1 MSNKITNRIKNSML
15 VNWTSRILN
24 GIKPPGFE
32 GMSLYDLTVFLTRS
46 FKEGNYAIRAA
57 AISFNL
63 ILAIFPLLLVI
74 LALIPYLPIEGFQVS
89 VLAEI
94 KMFVPENMSELI
106 IPTLEDLI
114 LEKHYFVLSIGFI
127 LTIYYASNS
136 INTILSSF
144 NSSFQI
150 ELKRHPIK
158 QRLIA
163 LSLSLVWAMLSL
175 GAIVLM
181 ILGEDLILIMQES
194 LSMNETITYFLGHG
208 IKWIVVFFMLI
219 LGITILYNFG
229 NPEMKKF
236 KFVSAG
242 SSLAALV
249 IILASIG
256 FITYATNFGNYN
268 ELYGSL
274 GSLIVLLLWINLCS
288 RILLIGFELTTK
300 IGQYKKSATEHTEDS
315 KIQLNT

>member
-1 MSNKITNRIKNSML
+1 MPVRWAIKLLEN
-15 VNWTSRILN
+15 IQ
-24 GIKPPGFE
+24 PPGFE
-32 GMSLYDLTVFLTRS
+32 GLSIYDLVLFLLRS
-46 FKEGNYAIRAA
+46 FKEGNYSIRAA

-74 LALIPYLPIEGFQVS
+74 LALIPYLPIDGFQAS
-89 VLAEI
+89 VLAELI
-94 KMFVPENMSELI
+94 GVVPSDMRPFLV
-106 IPTLEDLI
+106 PTIEDLV
-114 LEKHYFVLSIGFI
+114 LQKHYFVLSIGFV
-127 LTIYYASNS
+127 LTVYYASNS
-136 INTILSSF
+136 INSILSSF

-163 LSLSLVWAMLSL
+163 LSLSLVWALLSL
-175 GAIVLM
+175 GAIVLI
-181 ILGEDLILIMQES
+181 ILGEELIQLINKS
-194 LSMNETITYFLGHG
+194 LSLDHTAAYYLGHG
-208 IKWIVVFFMLI
+208 IKWIIVFFMLI
-219 LGITILYNFG
+219 LGITVLYNFG
-229 NPEMKKF
+229 NPEVKKF

-256 FITYATNFGNYN
+256 FIAYATNFGNYN

-274 GSLIVLLLWINLCS
+274 GSLIVLLVWVNLCS

-300 IGQYKKSATEHTEDS
+300 IGQIKK
-315 KIQLNT
+315 QNTPDMS

>member
-1 MSNKITNRIKNSML
+1 MPVRWAIKLLEN
-15 VNWTSRILN
+15 IQ
-24 GIKPPGFE
+24 PPGFE
-32 GMSLYDLTVFLTRS
+32 GLSIYDLVLFLLRS
-46 FKEGNYAIRAA
+46 FKEGNYSIRAA

-74 LALIPYLPIEGFQVS
+74 LALIPYLPIDGFQAS
-89 VLAEI
+89 VLAELI
-94 KMFVPENMSELI
+94 GVVPSDMRPFLV
-106 IPTLEDLI
+106 PTLEDLV
-114 LEKHYFVLSIGFI
+114 LQKHYFVLSIGFV
-127 LTIYYASNS
+127 LTVYYASNS

-163 LSLSLVWAMLSL
+163 LSLSLVWALLSL
-175 GAIVLM
+175 GAIVLI
-181 ILGEDLILIMQES
+181 ILGEELIQLINNS
-194 LSMNETITYFLGHG
+194 LSLDHTAAYYLGHG
-208 IKWIVVFFMLI
+208 IKWIIVFFMLI
-219 LGITILYNFG
+219 LGITVLYNFG
-229 NPEMKKF
+229 NPEVKKF

-256 FITYATNFGNYN
+256 FIAYATNFGNYN

-274 GSLIVLLLWINLCS
+274 GSLIVLLVWVNLCS

-300 IGQYKKSATEHTEDS
+300 IGQIKK
-315 KIQLNT
+315 QNTHDIS

>member
-1 MSNKITNRIKNSML
+1 MPVRWAIKLLEN
-15 VNWTSRILN
+15 IQ
-24 GIKPPGFE
+24 PPGFE
-32 GMSLYDLTVFLTRS
+32 GLSIYDLVLFLLRS
-46 FKEGNYAIRAA
+46 FKEGNYSIRAA

-74 LALIPYLPIEGFQVS
+74 LALIPYLPIDGFQAS
-89 VLAEI
+89 VLAELI
-94 KMFVPENMSELI
+94 GVVPSDMRPFLV
-106 IPTLEDLI
+106 PTLEDLV
-114 LEKHYFVLSIGFI
+114 LQKHYFVLSIGFV
-127 LTIYYASNS
+127 LTVYYASNS

-163 LSLSLVWAMLSL
+163 LSLSLVWALLSL
-175 GAIVLM
+175 GAIVLI
-181 ILGEDLILIMQES
+181 ILGEELIQLINSS
-194 LSMNETITYFLGHG
+194 LSLDHTAAYYLGHG
-208 IKWIVVFFMLI
+208 IKWIIVFFMLI
-219 LGITILYNFG
+219 LGITVLYNFG
-229 NPEMKKF
+229 NPEVKKF

-256 FITYATNFGNYN
+256 FIAYATNFGNYN

-274 GSLIVLLLWINLCS
+274 GSLIVLLVWVNLCS

-300 IGQYKKSATEHTEDS
+300 IGQIKK
-315 KIQLNT
+315 QNTPDIS

>member
-1 MSNKITNRIKNSML
+1 MSRGIKERIQNSMP
-15 VNWTSRILN
+15 VRWA
-24 GIKPPGFE
+24 IKLLENIQPPGFE
-32 GMSLYDLTVFLTRS
+32 GLSIYDLVLFLLRS
-46 FKEGNYAIRAA
+46 FKEGNYSIRAA

-74 LALIPYLPIEGFQVS
+74 LALIPYLPIDGFQAS
-89 VLAEI
+89 VLAELI
-94 KMFVPENMSELI
+94 GVVPSDMRPFLV
-106 IPTLEDLI
+106 PTLEDLV
-114 LEKHYFVLSIGFI
+114 LQKHYFVLSIGFV
-127 LTIYYASNS
+127 LTVYYASNS

-163 LSLSLVWAMLSL
+163 LSLSLVWALLSL
-175 GAIVLM
+175 GAIVLI
-181 ILGEDLILIMQES
+181 ILGEELIQLINNS
-194 LSMNETITYFLGHG
+194 LSLDHTAAYYLGHG
-208 IKWIVVFFMLI
+208 IKWIIVFFMLI
-219 LGITILYNFG
+219 LGITVLYNFG
-229 NPEMKKF
+229 NPEVKKF

-256 FITYATNFGNYN
+256 FIAYATNFGNYN

-274 GSLIVLLLWINLCS
+274 GSLIVLLVWVNLCS

-300 IGQYKKSATEHTEDS
+300 IGQIKK
-315 KIQLNT
+315 QNTPDIS

>member
-1 MSNKITNRIKNSML
+1 MPVRWAIKLLEN
-15 VNWTSRILN
+15 IQ
-24 GIKPPGFE
+24 PPGFE
-32 GMSLYDLTVFLTRS
+32 GLSIYDLVLFLLRS
-46 FKEGNYAIRAA
+46 FKEGNYSIRAA

-74 LALIPYLPIEGFQVS
+74 LALIPYLPIDGFQAS
-89 VLAEI
+89 VLAELI
-94 KMFVPENMSELI
+94 GVVPSDMRPFLV
-106 IPTLEDLI
+106 PTLEDLV
-114 LEKHYFVLSIGFI
+114 LQKHYFVLSIGFV
-127 LTIYYASNS
+127 LTVYYASNS
-136 INTILSSF
+136 INSILSSF

-163 LSLSLVWAMLSL
+163 LSLSLVWALLSL
-175 GAIVLM
+175 GAIVLI
-181 ILGEDLILIMQES
+181 ILGEELIQLINNS
-194 LSMNETITYFLGHG
+194 LSLDHTAAYYLGHG
-208 IKWIVVFFMLI
+208 IKWIIVFFMLI
-219 LGITILYNFG
+219 LGITVLYNFG
-229 NPEMKKF
+229 NPEVKKF

-256 FITYATNFGNYN
+256 FIAYATNFGNYN

-274 GSLIVLLLWINLCS
+274 GSLIVLLVWVNLCS

-300 IGQYKKSATEHTEDS
+300 IGQIKKQNATDIS
-315 KIQLNT
+315 

>member
-1 MSNKITNRIKNSML
+1 MPVRWAIKLLENIQL
-15 VNWTSRILN
+15 
-24 GIKPPGFE
+24 PGFE
-32 GMSLYDLTVFLTRS
+32 GLSIYDLVLFLLRS
-46 FKEGNYAIRAA
+46 FKEGNYSIRAA

-74 LALIPYLPIEGFQVS
+74 LALIPYLPIDGFQAS
-89 VLAEI
+89 VLAELI
-94 KMFVPENMSELI
+94 GVVPSDMRPFLV
-106 IPTLEDLI
+106 PTIEDLV
-114 LEKHYFVLSIGFI
+114 LQKHYFVLSIGFV
-127 LTIYYASNS
+127 LTVYYASNS

-163 LSLSLVWAMLSL
+163 LSLSLVWALLSL
-175 GAIVLM
+175 GAIVLI
-181 ILGEDLILIMQES
+181 ILGEELIQLINNS
-194 LSMNETITYFLGHG
+194 LSLDHTAAYYLGHG
-208 IKWIVVFFMLI
+208 IKWIIVFFMLI
-219 LGITILYNFG
+219 LGITVLYNFG
-229 NPEMKKF
+229 NPEVKKF

-256 FITYATNFGNYN
+256 FIAYATNFGNYN

-274 GSLIVLLLWINLCS
+274 GSLIVLLVWVNLCS

-300 IGQYKKSATEHTEDS
+300 IGQIKK
-315 KIQLNT
+315 QNTPDMS

>member
-1 MSNKITNRIKNSML
+1 MSNKITNWIKNSML
-15 VNWTSRILN
+15 VKWTSKILL

-32 GMSLYDLTVFLTRS
+32 GMNLYDLTVFLTRS
-46 FKEGNYAIRAA
+46 FKEGDYAIRAA

-63 ILAIFPLLLVI
+63 ILSIFPLLLVI
-74 LALIPYLPIEGFQVS
+74 LALIPYLPISGFQAS

-94 KMFVPENMSELI
+94 KLFIPDNMNELI

-136 INTILSSF
+136 INTILRSF

-150 ELKRHPIK
+150 DLKRHPIK

-163 LSLSLVWAMLSL
+163 LSLSLVWAFLSL

-181 ILGEDLILIMQES
+181 ILGEDLIILMQES
-194 LSMNETITYFLGHG
+194 LSINETITYYLGHG
-208 IKWIVVFFMLI
+208 IKWVVVFFMLI

-236 KFVSAG
+236 KFISAG

-249 IILASIG
+249 IILASVG

-300 IGQYKKSATEHTEDS
+300 IDAVRRVNPDATEISVTNPS
-315 KIQLNT
+315 

>member
-1 MSNKITNRIKNSML
+1 MPVRWAIKLLEN
-15 VNWTSRILN
+15 IQ
-24 GIKPPGFE
+24 PPGFE
-32 GMSLYDLTVFLTRS
+32 GLSIYDLVLFLLRS
-46 FKEGNYAIRAA
+46 FKEGNYSIRAA

-74 LALIPYLPIEGFQVS
+74 LALIPYLPIDGFQAS
-89 VLAEI
+89 VLAELI
-94 KMFVPENMSELI
+94 GVVPSDMRPFLV
-106 IPTLEDLI
+106 PTIEDLV
-114 LEKHYFVLSIGFI
+114 LQKHYFVLSIGFV
-127 LTIYYASNS
+127 LTVYYASNS

-163 LSLSLVWAMLSL
+163 LSLSLVWALLSL
-175 GAIVLM
+175 GAIVLI
-181 ILGEDLILIMQES
+181 ILGEELIQLINNS
-194 LSMNETITYFLGHG
+194 LSLDHTAAYYLGHG
-208 IKWIVVFFMLI
+208 IKWIIVFFMLI
-219 LGITILYNFG
+219 LGITVLYNFG
-229 NPEMKKF
+229 NPEVKKF

-256 FITYATNFGNYN
+256 FIAYATNFGNYN

-274 GSLIVLLLWINLCS
+274 GSLIVLLVWVNLCS

-300 IGQYKKSATEHTEDS
+300 IGQIKK
-315 KIQLNT
+315 QNTPDIS

>member
-1 MSNKITNRIKNSML
+1 MSRGIKERIQNSMP
-15 VNWTSRILN
+15 VRWA
-24 GIKPPGFE
+24 IKLLENIQPPGFE
-32 GMSLYDLTVFLTRS
+32 GLSIYDLVLFLLRS
-46 FKEGNYAIRAA
+46 FKEGNYSIRAA

-74 LALIPYLPIEGFQVS
+74 LALIPYLPIDGFQAS
-89 VLAEI
+89 VLAELI
-94 KMFVPENMSELI
+94 GVVPSDMRPFLV
-106 IPTLEDLI
+106 PTLEDLV
-114 LEKHYFVLSIGFI
+114 LQKHYFVLSIGFV
-127 LTIYYASNS
+127 LTVYYASNS

-163 LSLSLVWAMLSL
+163 LSLSLVWALLSL
-175 GAIVLM
+175 GAIVLI
-181 ILGEDLILIMQES
+181 ILGEELIQLINNS
-194 LSMNETITYFLGHG
+194 LSLDHTAAYYLGHG
-208 IKWIVVFFMLI
+208 IKWIIVFFMLI
-219 LGITILYNFG
+219 LGITVLYNFG
-229 NPEMKKF
+229 NPEVKKF

-256 FITYATNFGNYN
+256 FIAYATNFGNYN

-274 GSLIVLLLWINLCS
+274 GSLIVLLVWVNLCS

-300 IGQYKKSATEHTEDS
+300 IGQIKK
-315 KIQLNT
+315 QN

>member
-1 MSNKITNRIKNSML
+1 MPVRWAIKLLEN
-15 VNWTSRILN
+15 IQ
-24 GIKPPGFE
+24 PPGFE
-32 GMSLYDLTVFLTRS
+32 GLSIYDLVLFLLRS
-46 FKEGNYAIRAA
+46 FKEGNYSIRAA

-74 LALIPYLPIEGFQVS
+74 LALIPYLPIDGFQAS
-89 VLAEI
+89 VLAELI
-94 KMFVPENMSELI
+94 GVVPSDMRPFLV
-106 IPTLEDLI
+106 PTLEDLV
-114 LEKHYFVLSIGFI
+114 LQKHYFVLSIGYV
-127 LTIYYASNS
+127 LTVYYASNS

-163 LSLSLVWAMLSL
+163 LSLSLVWALLSL
-175 GAIVLM
+175 GAIVLI
-181 ILGEDLILIMQES
+181 ILGEELIQLINNS
-194 LSMNETITYFLGHG
+194 LSLDHTAAYYLGHG
-208 IKWIVVFFMLI
+208 IKWIIVFFMLI
-219 LGITILYNFG
+219 LGITVLYNFG
-229 NPEMKKF
+229 NPEVKKF

-256 FITYATNFGNYN
+256 FIAYATNFGNYN

-274 GSLIVLLLWINLCS
+274 GSLIVLLVWVNLCS

-300 IGQYKKSATEHTEDS
+300 IGQIKK
-315 KIQLNT
+315 QNTPDIS

>member
-1 MSNKITNRIKNSML
+1 MPVRWAIKLLEN
-15 VNWTSRILN
+15 IQ
-24 GIKPPGFE
+24 PPGFE
-32 GMSLYDLTVFLTRS
+32 GLSIYDLVLFLLRS
-46 FKEGNYAIRAA
+46 FKEGNYSIRAA

-74 LALIPYLPIEGFQVS
+74 LALIPYLPIDGFQAS
-89 VLAEI
+89 VLAELI
-94 KMFVPENMSELI
+94 GVVPSDMRPFLV
-106 IPTLEDLI
+106 PTLEDLV
-114 LEKHYFVLSIGFI
+114 LQKHYFVLSIGFV
-127 LTIYYASNS
+127 LTVYYASNS

-163 LSLSLVWAMLSL
+163 LSLSLVWALLSL
-175 GAIVLM
+175 GAIVLI
-181 ILGEDLILIMQES
+181 ILGEELIQLINNS
-194 LSMNETITYFLGHG
+194 LSLDHTAAYYLGHG
-208 IKWIVVFFMLI
+208 IKWIIVFFMLI
-219 LGITILYNFG
+219 LGITVLYNFG
-229 NPEMKKF
+229 NPEVKKF

-256 FITYATNFGNYN
+256 FIVYATNFGNYN

-274 GSLIVLLLWINLCS
+274 GSLIVLLVWVNLCS

-300 IGQYKKSATEHTEDS
+300 IGQIKK
-315 KIQLNT
+315 QNTPDIS

>member
-1 MSNKITNRIKNSML
+1 MPVRWAIKLLEN
-15 VNWTSRILN
+15 IQ
-24 GIKPPGFE
+24 PPGFE
-32 GMSLYDLTVFLTRS
+32 GLSIYDLVLFLLRS
-46 FKEGNYAIRAA
+46 FKEGNYSIRAA

-74 LALIPYLPIEGFQVS
+74 LALIPYLPIDGFQAS
-89 VLAEI
+89 VLAELI
-94 KMFVPENMSELI
+94 GVVPSDMRPFLV
-106 IPTLEDLI
+106 PTLEDLV
-114 LEKHYFVLSIGFI
+114 LQKHYFVLSIGFV
-127 LTIYYASNS
+127 LTVYYASNS

-163 LSLSLVWAMLSL
+163 LSLSLVWALLSL
-175 GAIVLM
+175 GAIVLI
-181 ILGEDLILIMQES
+181 ILGEELIQLINNS
-194 LSMNETITYFLGHG
+194 LSLDHTAAYYLGHG
-208 IKWIVVFFMLI
+208 IKWIIVFFMLI
-219 LGITILYNFG
+219 LGITVLYNFG
-229 NPEMKKF
+229 NPEVKKF

-256 FITYATNFGNYN
+256 FIAYATNFGNYN

-274 GSLIVLLLWINLCS
+274 GSLIVLLVWVNLCS

-300 IGQYKKSATEHTEDS
+300 IGQIKK
-315 KIQLNT
+315 QNTPDMS

>member
-1 MSNKITNRIKNSML
+1 MPVRWAIKLLEN
-15 VNWTSRILN
+15 IQ
-24 GIKPPGFE
+24 PPGFE
-32 GMSLYDLTVFLTRS
+32 GLSIYDLVLFLLRS
-46 FKEGNYAIRAA
+46 FKEGNYSIRSA

-74 LALIPYLPIEGFQVS
+74 LALIPYLPIDGFQAS
-89 VLAEI
+89 VLAELI
-94 KMFVPENMSELI
+94 GVVPSDMRPFLV
-106 IPTLEDLI
+106 PTLEDLV
-114 LEKHYFVLSIGFI
+114 LQKHYFVLSIGFV
-127 LTIYYASNS
+127 LTVYYASNS

-163 LSLSLVWAMLSL
+163 LSLSLVWALLSL
-175 GAIVLM
+175 GAIVLI
-181 ILGEDLILIMQES
+181 ILGEELIQLINNS
-194 LSMNETITYFLGHG
+194 LSLDHTAAYYLGHG
-208 IKWIVVFFMLI
+208 IKWIIVFFMLI
-219 LGITILYNFG
+219 LGITVLYNFG
-229 NPEMKKF
+229 NPEVKKF

-256 FITYATNFGNYN
+256 FIAYATNFGNYN

-274 GSLIVLLLWINLCS
+274 GSLIVLLVWVNLCS

-300 IGQYKKSATEHTEDS
+300 IGQIKK
-315 KIQLNT
+315 QNTPDIS

>member
-1 MSNKITNRIKNSML
+1 MPVRWAIKLLEN
-15 VNWTSRILN
+15 IQ
-24 GIKPPGFE
+24 PPGFE
-32 GMSLYDLTVFLTRS
+32 GLSIYDLVLFLLRS
-46 FKEGNYAIRAA
+46 FKEGNYSIRAA

-74 LALIPYLPIEGFQVS
+74 LALIPYLPIDGFQAS
-89 VLAEI
+89 VLAELI
-94 KMFVPENMSELI
+94 GVVPSDMRPFLV
-106 IPTLEDLI
+106 PTLEDLV
-114 LEKHYFVLSIGFI
+114 LQKHYFVLSIGFV
-127 LTIYYASNS
+127 LTVYYASNS

-163 LSLSLVWAMLSL
+163 LSLSLVWALLSL
-175 GAIVLM
+175 GAIVLI
-181 ILGEDLILIMQES
+181 ILGEELIQLINNS
-194 LSMNETITYFLGHG
+194 LSLDHTAAYYLGHG
-208 IKWIVVFFMLI
+208 IKWIIVFFMLI
-219 LGITILYNFG
+219 LGITVLYNFG
-229 NPEMKKF
+229 NPEVKKF

-256 FITYATNFGNYN
+256 FIAYATNFGNYN

-274 GSLIVLLLWINLCS
+274 GSLIVLLVWVNLCS

-300 IGQYKKSATEHTEDS
+300 IGQIKKQNAPDIS
-315 KIQLNT
+315 

>member
-1 MSNKITNRIKNSML
+1 MPVRWAIKLLEN
-15 VNWTSRILN
+15 IQ
-24 GIKPPGFE
+24 PPGFE
-32 GMSLYDLTVFLTRS
+32 GLSIYDLVLFLLRS
-46 FKEGNYAIRAA
+46 FKEGNYSIRAA

-74 LALIPYLPIEGFQVS
+74 LALIPYLPIDGFQAS
-89 VLAEI
+89 VLAELI
-94 KMFVPENMSELI
+94 GVVPSDMRPFLV
-106 IPTLEDLI
+106 PTLEDLV
-114 LEKHYFVLSIGFI
+114 LQKHYFVLSIGFV
-127 LTIYYASNS
+127 LTVYYASNS

-163 LSLSLVWAMLSL
+163 LSLSLVWALLSL
-175 GAIVLM
+175 GAIVLI
-181 ILGEDLILIMQES
+181 ILGEELIQLINNS
-194 LSMNETITYFLGHG
+194 LSLDHTAAYYLGHG
-208 IKWIVVFFMLI
+208 IKWIIVFFMLI
-219 LGITILYNFG
+219 LGITVLYNFG
-229 NPEMKKF
+229 NPEVKKF

-256 FITYATNFGNYN
+256 FIAYATNFGNYN

-274 GSLIVLLLWINLCS
+274 GSLIVLLVWVNLCS

-300 IGQYKKSATEHTEDS
+300 IGQIKK
-315 KIQLNT
+315 QNTTDIS

>member
-1 MSNKITNRIKNSML
+1 MPVRWAIKLLEN
-15 VNWTSRILN
+15 IQ
-24 GIKPPGFE
+24 PPGFE
-32 GMSLYDLTVFLTRS
+32 GLSIYDLVLFLLRS
-46 FKEGNYAIRAA
+46 FKEGNYSIRAA

-74 LALIPYLPIEGFQVS
+74 LALIPYLPIDGFQAS
-89 VLAEI
+89 VLAELI
-94 KMFVPENMSELI
+94 GVVPSDMRPFLV
-106 IPTLEDLI
+106 PTIEDLV
-114 LEKHYFVLSIGFI
+114 LQKHYFVLSIGFV
-127 LTIYYASNS
+127 LTVYYASNS

-163 LSLSLVWAMLSL
+163 LSLSLVWALLSL
-175 GAIVLM
+175 GAIVLI
-181 ILGEDLILIMQES
+181 ILGEELIQLINNS
-194 LSMNETITYFLGHG
+194 LSLDHTAAYYLGHG
-208 IKWIVVFFMLI
+208 IMWIIVFFMLI
-219 LGITILYNFG
+219 LGITVLYNFG
-229 NPEMKKF
+229 NPEVKKF

-256 FITYATNFGNYN
+256 FIAYATNFGNYN

-274 GSLIVLLLWINLCS
+274 GSLIVLLVWVNLCS

-300 IGQYKKSATEHTEDS
+300 IGQIKK
-315 KIQLNT
+315 QNTPDIS